1 MKKTL
6 KLVGG
11 LAIGAIIGLI
21 LAFLL
26 ILFIDGS
33 EGLSNAM
40 NKDINASKIAI
51 SIACTLASLLITAIL
66 QFALHEVGHLLF
78 GLASGYKFSSIR
90 IYKYAIV
97 KDDSG
102 FHIKKFNI
110 QGTGGQLS

>member
-1 MKKTL
+1 MI
-6 KLVGG
+6 GS

-21 LAFLL
+21 LVFLL
-26 ILFIDGS
+26 ILIIDDR
-33 EGLSNAM
+33 EGLNNAM
-40 NKDINASKIAI
+40 NKDVNASKIAI
-51 SIACTLASLLITAIL
+51 SIACTFASLLITAIL

-78 GLASGYKFSSIR
+78 GVASGYKFSSIR

-102 FHIKKFNI
+102 FHVKKFNI